1 MKSNPRI
8 TNGFGMVSKSV
19 MADPELNTTVK
30 ALYAYLST
38 YADGLT
44 NELNVSVNR
53 MAAELGITPPTVKR
67 NLKLL
72 ENSGVIKRIP
82 NGVMT
87 TRITVL
93 LK

>member
-1 MKSNPRI
+1 VKNNPRI
-8 TNGFGMVSKSV
+8 SGGFGMVSKAV
-19 MADPELNTTVK
+19 MSDPRLNTTVK

-44 NELNVSVNR
+44 NELTVSVNR

-72 ENSGVIKRIP
+72 EESGVIKRIP

>member
-1 MKSNPRI
+1 
-8 TNGFGMVSKSV
+8 MVSKAV
-19 MADPELNTTVK
+19 MSDPRLNTTVK

-44 NELNVSVNR
+44 NELTVSVNR

-72 ENSGVIKRIP
+72 EESGVIKRIP

>member
-1 MKSNPRI
+1 
-8 TNGFGMVSKSV
+8 
-19 MADPELNTTVK
+19 
-30 ALYAYLST
+30 
-38 YADGLT
+38 
-44 NELNVSVNR
+44 

-72 ENSGVIKRIP
+72 ENSGVIKRID

>member
-1 MKSNPRI
+1 MKKNPRI
-8 TNGFGMVSKSV
+8 AGGFGMVSKAV
-19 MADPELNTTVK
+19 MSNPELNTTAK

-44 NELNVSVNR
+44 NELTVSINR
-53 MAAELGITPPTVKR
+53 MASELGVTQPTVKR

-72 ENSGVIKRIP
+72 EEKGVIKRLS

-87 TRITVL
+87 ARTTVL